1 MLIIKTITIFDQ
13 TTGKFGPTFSGS
25 EEDIADMLLLP
36 HIDGAYDSTKYK
48 VNLATM
54 QVEEIAEAPKPL
66 LHELRNARNEMLDNF
81 RWTVMPDSPLTEGNK
96 AEWLQWL
103 KDLQGILVGITSETT
118 DTVVWPTKPSYVYQ
132 T

>member
-1 MLIIKTITIFDQ
+1 MLVIKTITLFDQ
-13 TTGKFGPTFSGS
+13 ATGKFGPIITGA

-48 VNLATM
+48 LNLSNM
-54 QVEEIAEAPKPL
+54 QVEEITETAKPL

-81 RWTVMPDSPLTEGNK
+81 RWTVMPDSPLTEANK

-103 KDLQGILVGITSETT
+103 KDLQGILVGITPETT
-118 DTVVWPTKPSYVYQ
+118 DTVVWPTKPNYVYQ

>member
-1 MLIIKTITIFDQ
+1 MLIIKTITLFDQ
-13 TTGKFGPTFSGS
+13 NTGKFGPIFSGS

-48 VNLATM
+48 LNLSNM
-54 QVEEIAEAPKPL
+54 QVEEITEARKPL
-66 LHELRNARNEMLDNF
+66 LHELRNIRNEMLDNY
-81 RWTVMPDSPLTEGNK
+81 RWTIMPDSPLTEANK

-103 KDLQGILVGITSETT
+103 QALQNVLVGVTPETT
-118 DTVVWPTKPSYVYQ
+118 DTVVWPTKPNYQYQ